1 MGASAVRLRPAMS
14 CEIHIQ
20 PRHARLFFG
29 SADLGLDTATYGT
42 FTLTPSQPMREA
54 LARVYMAMGGMV
66 FGPLPNTDGVLHS
79 IEELESRLNMPD
91 A

>member
-1 MGASAVRLRPAMS
+1 
-14 CEIHIQ
+14 
-20 PRHARLFFG
+20 
-29 SADLGLDTATYGT
+29 
-42 FTLTPSQPMREA
+42 MREA